1 MGINYALLNNQYRV
15 CTILMNYI
23 FILENNIKQ
32 INNIIEMLNV
42 KCDNLITKLITIDKQ
57 IYEIIDFE
65 TTNQIQENIDEINLH
80 EAWDYYDCK

>member
-15 CTILMNYI
+15 CNILMNYI